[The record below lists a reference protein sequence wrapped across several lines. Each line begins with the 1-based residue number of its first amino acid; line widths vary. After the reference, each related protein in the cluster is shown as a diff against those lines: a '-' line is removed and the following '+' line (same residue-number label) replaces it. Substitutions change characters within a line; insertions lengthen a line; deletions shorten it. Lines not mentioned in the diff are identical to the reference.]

1 MKSSRD
7 FQTVEA
13 RIRPESADDEIVISG
28 ISGKFPKAGNMA
40 EFAHN
45 LYNKVNKMRRFF
57 FGSHI
62 ICNECKSVLTQS
74 KSDVDVLWWMNNQM
88 NNLRVCAFY
97 CADRYGWTEW
107 KTMADI

>member
-57 FGSHI
+57 LARTLFATRS
-62 ICNECKSVLTQS
+62 
-74 KSDVDVLWWMNNQM
+74 
-88 NNLRVCAFY
+88 
-97 CADRYGWTEW
+97 ADPIQ
-107 KTMADI
+107 K